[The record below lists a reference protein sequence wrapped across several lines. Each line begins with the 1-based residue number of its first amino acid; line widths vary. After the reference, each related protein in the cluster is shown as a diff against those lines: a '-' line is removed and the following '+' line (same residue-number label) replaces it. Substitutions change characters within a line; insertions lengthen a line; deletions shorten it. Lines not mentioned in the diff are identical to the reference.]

1 LEKKMHNLKSP
12 SIAALAAM
20 LIANPT
26 FAGELDG
33 EVVSV
38 LPSVSWSLGDSQPAA
53 SYTVTLT
60 NSSNSG
66 ALNVA
71 RLVGT
76 TSVVGASGVKAVFR
90 GSDGATCTTTNVDKT
105 SIDCNA
111 GGLTVGQSKTFTVTF
126 TAPSAGTKIEF
137 VWAAVFDNGTP
148 PGNSNGDNGTSDILL
163 DPISNN
169 KVVSDVPANLAMTF
183 FTGTGVATSL
193 DNWVTKVNVPST
205 SLASTGTIEEVVS
218 AVTCAPDL
226 LTCSTSQLT
235 IPSSTFG
242 IAGTRP
248 LSQFLEVTL
257 LRDASTIAKGAKID
271 SAVIYYKK
279 LDTDTFEPVLACT
292 DTTYGA
298 LPKLGRPCE
307 DRTQRY
313 AYPKKSSPKAQV
325 PAGFEGDWK
334 FVIYAVDN
342 GKYNQ

>member
-1 LEKKMHNLKSP
+1 MRNLKSP

-20 LIANPT
+20 FVATPT
-26 FAGELDG
+26 FAGELDA

-53 SYTVTLT
+53 SYSVTLT
-60 NSSNSG
+60 NVSNSG

-90 GSDGATCTTTNVDKT
+90 GSDGAACTTTNVDTT
-105 SIDCNA
+105 SIDCDA
-111 GGLTVGQSKTFTVTF
+111 GRLTVGQSKTFTVTF
-126 TAPSAGTKIEF
+126 TAPTAGTNIAF
-137 VWAAVFDNGTP
+137 AWTAVFDNGTS
-148 PGNSNGDNGTSDILL
+148 PGNSNGDSGTSDILL
-163 DPISNN
+163 DPISNS
-169 KVVSDVPANLAMTF
+169 KVVSDVPANLAVTF
-183 FTGTGVATSL
+183 FTGSGVATSS
-193 DNWVTKVNVPST
+193 DNWVTKVKAPST

-218 AVTCAPDL
+218 PVTCAPDL
-226 LTCSTSQLT
+226 LTCSTTQLT

-242 IAGTRP
+242 VAGGRP

-257 LRDASTIAKGAKID
+257 LRDSSTIAKGAKID

-279 LDTDTFEPVLACT
+279 LETDPFQPVLACT

-298 LPKLGRPCE
+298 LPKEGVPCE

-313 AYPKKSSPKAQV
+313 AYPRKSSPKTPV
-325 PAGFEGDWK
+325 PAGFEADWK
-334 FVIYAVDN
+334 FVMYAVDN